1 MKYYKENIM
10 DAIVF
15 VSNTGFTAKYA
26 EMLSAELGYAAMT
39 LKDAKAKLAKGS
51 EIIFLGWISAGLIRG
66 LGKARK
72 LYEVKAVG
80 GVGMGMYT
88 DKVQADLIRQNKLEA
103 IPAFYLQGGLNMNKL
118 KGFNRFAM
126 KMMGAIMSK
135 TMQKDASNLPP
146 DTADMLD
153 AIKNPK
159 DYVSA
164 DKLAAMLSCCKTL

>member
-1 MKYYKENIM
+1 M
-10 DAIVF
+10 DAIVY

-26 EMLSAELGYAAMT
+26 EMLSAELGYAVMT
-39 LKDAKAKLAKGS
+39 LEEAKTKLEKGS
-51 EIIFLGWISAGLIRG
+51 EIIFLGWISAGFIKG

-72 LYEVKAVG
+72 LFEVKAVG

-88 DKVQADLIRQNKLEA
+88 EKVQANLVLQNKLEA
-103 IPAFYLQGGLNMNKL
+103 IPAFYLQGGFDINKL

-126 KMMGAIMSK
+126 KMVGAIMSK
-135 TMQKDASNLPP
+135 TMQKDKSNLPS
-146 DTADMLD
+146 DAAEMLD

-164 DKLAAMLSCCKTL
+164 DKLAAMLECCKAL